1 MTNSLDGKIALV
13 TGGTKGIGKA
23 IADKLSDAGAT
34 VIITA
39 RTNPEENQGGQYFI
53 GADLSKPES
62 AKLILKEIIEKYGKL
77 DIIVNNAG
85 ANLTPSGG
93 YSSLTDEDWD
103 NELQLNLMS
112 AVRINK
118 ALLPLMIEKKSGV
131 IINIS
136 MNPAIQPIWEMT
148 MAYSAA
154 KAALNAYSKVL
165 ASELGSKGI
174 RVNTVSPGLVKT
186 PQMHQAMENMSRS
199 LNITV
204 EEATQSVMNKLG
216 GVPLGRPAEP
226 EEIGDLVKFLVSNE
240 ASYITGAIYQID
252 GGSMAVV

>member
-1 MTNSLDGKIALV
+1 MINSLDGKIALI

-23 IADKLSDAGAT
+23 IADKLSNAGAT

-39 RTNPEENQGGQYFI
+39 RKKPEENPNGHYFI
-53 GADLSKPES
+53 GADLAKAES
-62 AKLILKEIIEKYGKL
+62 AKIISEKIIEKYGKV

-93 YSSLTDEDWD
+93 YGSLTDEDWD

-118 ALLPLMIEKKSGV
+118 ALLPLMIEKKTGV
-131 IINIS
+131 IINVS

-154 KAALNAYSKVL
+154 KAALNAYSKAL
-165 ASELGSKGI
+165 ASELASKGI

-186 PQMHQAMENMSRS
+186 PQMHQAMQNMSRS
-199 LNITV
+199 LNITL
-204 EEATQSVMNKLG
+204 EQATQSVMDKLG

-226 EEIGDLVKFLVSNE
+226 EEIGDLVRFLVSNE

>member
-23 IADKLSDAGAT
+23 IADKLSNAGAT

-39 RTNPEENQGGQYFI
+39 RTNPEENPGGQYFI

-154 KAALNAYSKVL
+154 KAALNAYSKAL

>member
-1 MTNSLDGKIALV
+1 MNNSLNGKIALV

-39 RTNPEENQGGQYFI
+39 RAKPEENLNGHYFI
-53 GADLSKPES
+53 GADLSKAES
-62 AKLILKEIIEKYGKL
+62 AKIILKEIIEKYGRL

-93 YSSLTDEDWD
+93 YGSLTDEDWD

-118 ALLPLMIEKKSGV
+118 ALLPLMIDKKNGV

-154 KAALNAYSKVL
+154 KAALNAYSKAL

-186 PQMHQAMENMSRS
+186 PQMHQAMEKMSRS

-204 EEATQSVMNKLG
+204 KEATQSVMNKLG
-216 GVPLGRPAEP
+216 GVPMGRPAEP
-226 EEIGDLVKFLVSNE
+226 EEIGDLVRFLVSNE

>member
-1 MTNSLDGKIALV
+1 MSSSLDGKIALV

-23 IADKLSDAGAT
+23 IADKLSNAGAT

-39 RTNPEENQGGQYFI
+39 RTKPEENLSGHYFI
-53 GADLSKPES
+53 GADLSKAES
-62 AKLILKEIIEKYGKL
+62 AKIISKEIIEKYGKL

-93 YSSLTDEDWD
+93 YGSLTDEDWD

-118 ALLPLMIEKKSGV
+118 ALLPLMIEQKTGV

-154 KAALNAYSKVL
+154 KAALNAYSKAL

-226 EEIGDLVKFLVSNE
+226 EEIGDLVNFLVSNE

>member
-1 MTNSLDGKIALV
+1 MSNSLNGKIALV

-23 IADKLSDAGAT
+23 IADKLSHAGAT
-34 VIITA
+34 VVVTA
-39 RTNPEENQGGQYFI
+39 RKQPEGNSGVHYFI
-53 GADLSKPES
+53 SADHSKAGS
-62 AKLILKEIIEKYGKL
+62 AEFISKEIIEKYGKL
-77 DIIVNNAG
+77 DIIINNAG
-85 ANLTPSGG
+85 ANLTPGGG
-93 YSSLTDEDWD
+93 YNSLSDEDWD

-118 ALLPLMIEKKSGV
+118 ALLPLMIANKSGV

-154 KAALNAYSKVL
+154 KAAMNAYSKAL
-165 ASELGSKGI
+165 ASELGNKGI

-186 PQMHQAMENMSRS
+186 PQMHQSMEDMSRS
-199 LNITV
+199 LNITI
-204 EEATQSVMNKLG
+204 EEATQSVMRKLG

-226 EEIGDLVKFLVSNE
+226 EEIGDLVRFLVSDE

-252 GGSMAVV
+252 GGSLAVV

>member
-1 MTNSLDGKIALV
+1 MNNSLNGKIALV

-39 RTNPEENQGGQYFI
+39 RAKPEENLNGHYFI
-53 GADLSKPES
+53 GADLSKAES
-62 AKLILKEIIEKYGKL
+62 AKIILKEIIEKYGRL

-93 YSSLTDEDWD
+93 YGSLTDEDWD

-118 ALLPLMIEKKSGV
+118 ALLPLMIDKKNGV

-154 KAALNAYSKVL
+154 KAALNAYSKAL

-186 PQMHQAMENMSRS
+186 PQMHQAMEKMSRS

-204 EEATQSVMNKLG
+204 KEATQSV
-216 GVPLGRPAEP
+216 
-226 EEIGDLVKFLVSNE
+226 IG
-240 ASYITGAIYQID
+240 
-252 GGSMAVV
+252 

>member
-1 MTNSLDGKIALV
+1 MTDLLNGKIALV

-23 IADKLSDAGAT
+23 IADKLSEAGAT

-39 RTNPEENQGGQYFI
+39 RGNPEESSGGQYFI
-53 GADLSKPES
+53 AADLSNAAGAQIVS
-62 AKLILKEIIEKYGKL
+62 KEIIEKYGRL

-93 YSSLTDEDWD
+93 YGSLTDEDWD

-118 ALLPLMIEKKSGV
+118 ALLPLMVERRSGV

-136 MNPAIQPIWEMT
+136 MNPAIQPIWDMT

-154 KAALNAYSKVL
+154 KAALNVYSKAL

-186 PQMHQAMENMSRS
+186 PQMHQAMENITKS

-204 EEATQSVMNKLG
+204 EEATQSLLEKLG

-226 EEIGDLVKFLVSNE
+226 EEIGNLVRFLVSDE
-240 ASYITGAIYQID
+240 ASYITGAVYQID
-252 GGSMAVV
+252 GGSMAAV